1 MLRNH
6 LQAIRRQIDTI
17 DEFAIDTLSRLT
29 TWLAPLV
36 PAIMVYHSAQVHIPG
51 VDEWQAFVMAAVIE
65 LLGLSVV
72 SNWLNVAEFNRQF
85 AEERIGVLGHLLM
98 VVAYVATVLLIVVG
112 LKVEPITFGWLA
124 IIMLSMLSLWSAV
137 AFVQRRQHSERMA
150 EKLSAIEVAERDKEF
165 DRQLRQAQR
174 LAEHERKLAA
184 IRDTVSRDMSHVTG
198 RDMSRDMSKTLSQA
212 DRHTALLSALQAGD
226 ATIDYEAMASLLGV
240 SARTVRR
247 DVTALEAAGRIHVN
261 GKVEV
266 RG

>member
-1 MLRNH
+1 MLRVR
-6 LQAIRRQIDTI
+6 LQAIRRGIDTV

-51 VDEWQAFVMAAVIE
+51 VDRWQALVMAAVIE

-85 AEERIGVLGHLLM
+85 PGERVGVRWHVLM

-112 LKVEPITFGWLA
+112 LKVEPVAFGWLA

-150 EKLSAIEVAERDKEF
+150 DKVAALEAAERDREF
-165 DRQLRQAQR
+165 DRQLRHAERQA
-174 LAEHERKLAA
+174 AHERKLASLRDMT
-184 IRDTVSRDMSHVTG
+184 RDTP
-198 RDMSRDMSKTLSQA
+198 RDMSRDMSQTMSQTERQA
-212 DRHTALLSALQAGD
+212 ALLAALQTGVD
-226 ATIDYEAMASLLGV
+226 AIDYAAMATQLGV
-240 SARTVRR
+240 STRTVRR
-247 DVTALEAAGRIHVN
+247 DIAALETSGKVHINGR
-261 GKVEV
+261 VEV
-266 RG
+266 RA

>member
-1 MLRNH
+1 MLRVR
-6 LQAIRRQIDTI
+6 LQAIRRQIDTL

-51 VDEWQAFVMAAVIE
+51 VDKWQALVMAAVIE

-85 AEERIGVLGHLLM
+85 PGERVGVRWHVLM
-98 VVAYVATVLLIVVG
+98 VVAYVATVLMIVVG
-112 LKVEPITFGWLA
+112 LKVEPVTFGWLA

-150 EKLSAIEVAERDKEF
+150 DKMTHVEVAERDREF

-174 LAEHERKLAA
+174 LAEHERKLAS
-184 IRDTVSRDMSHVTG
+184 IRDMSRDTH
-198 RDMSRDMSKTLSQA
+198 RDMSRDMSQGMSQTERQA
-212 DRHTALLSALQAGD
+212 ALLSSLQTGVD
-226 ATIDYEAMASLLGV
+226 AIDYTALAAQLGV

-247 DVTALEAAGRIHVN
+247 DIGALEAAGKLHVN

-266 RG
+266 MA